1 METGCFFSVSGYEPR
16 PWVAE
21 VADEVGVRLNVYNIP
36 QKFTASLK
44 LDPERTEKEKDL
56 FFVLQAT
63 SNGVEV
69 DPMDTRKLRPFRAGL
84 ACQLENLV

>member
-56 FFVLQAT
+56 FFVLDIRLFPYSRTALC
-63 SNGVEV
+63 SDWPIKKV
-69 DPMDTRKLRPFRAGL
+69 
-84 ACQLENLV
+84 